1 MSPLQIEIPD
11 DLVGDARDEF
21 LAAAL
26 AELGMLEPGVFE
38 GGNVGMVDNEATR
51 ALDEL
56 TRGFY
61 S

>member
-1 MSPLQIEIPD
+1 MSPMQLEVPD
-11 DLVGDARDEF
+11 ELEGVAREEF

-26 AELGMLEPGVFE
+26 AELGMLEPGIAQ

-56 TRGFY
+56 SRGFY
-61 S
+61 L